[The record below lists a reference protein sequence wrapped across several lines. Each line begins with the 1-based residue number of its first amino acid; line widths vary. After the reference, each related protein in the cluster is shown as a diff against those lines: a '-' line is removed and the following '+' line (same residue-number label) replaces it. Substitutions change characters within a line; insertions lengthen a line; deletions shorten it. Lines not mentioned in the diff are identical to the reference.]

1 LREDRAGNVPKLFT
15 MKIKILCTLGPASL
29 RGDVIRALEERGV
42 DLFRINL
49 SHTPPEAVEPTIT
62 LIRRYSN
69 VPICLDSQGAQV
81 RCGKMAE
88 GTALVA
94 GTTITIC
101 AADVLGSA
109 ERMTLWPASVFQ
121 SMRAGDLI
129 HVDFDGALLQVMDV
143 NADGSAQATVLEGGR
158 VKSNR
163 AVVMDPPPS
172 LGPITD
178 KDVTAIEIGVRM
190 GIRHYALSFASSAGD
205 VELIRALIPEGSTVI
220 SKIESRAGVRNRD
233 EIIDASDAVLID
245 RGDLSREVPVEYV
258 PYYQKAIVRQ
268 ANRWNTPVYV
278 ATNLLE
284 SMVTNS
290 KATIAEMNDIA
301 NTLLDG
307 VHGLVLAAET
317 AMGVDPVGAVDA
329 VMRCIKTFE
338 HTSMGSLLEE
348 DRMRAV

>member
-1 LREDRAGNVPKLFT
+1 

-29 RGDVIRALEERGV
+29 RGDIIRALEERGV

-49 SHTPPEAVEPTIT
+49 SHTPPEAVEPTIA

-69 VPICLDSQGAQV
+69 VPICLDTQGAQV
-81 RCGKMAE
+81 RCGKTSE
-88 GTALVA
+88 GTILSA
-94 GTTITIC
+94 GTTVTLC
-101 AADVLGSA
+101 AADVMGSA
-109 ERMTLWPASVFQ
+109 ERLTLWPASVFQ
-121 SMRAGDLI
+121 SMKPGDLI
-129 HVDFDGALLQVMDV
+129 HVDFDGALLQVMEVEDSEAKAV
-143 NADGSAQATVLEGGR
+143 VLEGGR

-163 AVVMDPPPS
+163 AVVMDPPPN

-178 KDVTAIEIGVRM
+178 KDVTAIEIGVRL

-205 VELIRALIPEGSTVI
+205 IELLRALIPEGSTVI

-233 EIIDASDAVLID
+233 EIIDTSDAVLID
-245 RGDLSREVPVEYV
+245 RGDLSREIPVEYV

-268 ANRWNTPVYV
+268 ANRWNTPCYV

-284 SMVTNS
+284 SMVTNR

-329 VMRCIKTFE
+329 VMRCLKAFE

-348 DRMRAV
+348 DRLGRIG

>member
-1 LREDRAGNVPKLFT
+1 

-69 VPICLDSQGAQV
+69 VPICLDTQGAQV
-81 RCGKMAE
+81 RCGKMVE
-88 GTALVA
+88 GAVLAA
-94 GTTITIC
+94 GTTVTLH
-101 AADVLGSA
+101 AGDVMGSA
-109 ERMTLWPASVFQ
+109 TEMTLWPASVFAP
-121 SMRAGDLI
+121 MRPGDLV

-143 NADGSAQATVLEGGR
+143 SADHASASAVVLNGGR

-163 AVVMDPPPS
+163 AVVMDPAPS

-178 KDVTAIEIGVRM
+178 KDTTAIEIGVRL
-190 GIRHYALSFASSAGD
+190 GIRHYALSFASSACD
-205 VELIRALIPEGSTVI
+205 VELIRALVPDGSTII

-268 ANRWNTPVYV
+268 ANRWNTPCYV

-284 SMVTNS
+284 SMVTNR

-301 NTLLDG
+301 NTLIDG

-329 VMRCIKTFE
+329 VMRCIKSFE
-338 HTSMGSLLEE
+338 HTSMGSLLDE
-348 DRMRAV
+348 DRLGRLPG